1 MPTVCVALGML
12 FNLTNLSILLHKVG
26 TMIPLPLQVV
36 VRISQTNAWTVWE
49 FDKYFLILLH
59 QVKFSSSCAL

>member
-12 FNLTNLSILLHKVG
+12 FNLTNLSILLRKVG
-26 TMIPLPLQVV
+26 AMIPLPLQVV